1 MRKSVQ
7 PSDDIK
13 FIIRNDTDF
22 DVQMFVVY
30 GPPSILGTV
39 GDAEQG
45 GWTIPAGSGPSPT

>member
-39 GDAEQG
+39 GDAEC
-45 GWTIPAGSGPSPT
+45 GWTIPAGSGPP